1 MKLVALVLVMI
12 LAFAGTLAI
21 VLAITGNLN
30 AEGINRIVSGPPPPP
45 ENPEDAPDGL
55 LDVAAALNE
64 RAMKLDEEQ
73 KALQQ
78 ERSQLESLQRQN
90 AQLRTE
96 LQQLVDQL
104 LLTLDTADEDQ
115 QARIQAAADTL
126 AAMDPKKA
134 APALSEWSPE
144 QVASI
149 LLLMDEDV
157 RGGILNVIDSGD
169 GPSKAGIIL
178 EALQQSKY

>member
-1 MKLVALVLVMI
+1 MKLVAIVLVAI
-12 LAFAGTLAI
+12 LAFGGTLALI
-21 VLAITGNLN
+21 LTLTGNLN
-30 AEGINRIVSGPPPPP
+30 AEGFARIVNGPPLPP
-45 ENPEDAPDGL
+45 ENPGEAPDGL
-55 LDVAAALNE
+55 LDVAGALNE
-64 RAMKLDEEQ
+64 RDKKLDEEK

-78 ERSQLESLQRQN
+78 ERKQLEMLQRQN
-90 AQLRTE
+90 GELRAE

-104 LLTLDTADEDQ
+104 KLTLDTADADQ
-115 QARIQAAADTL
+115 QARIQAAADTI

-149 LLLMDEDV
+149 LLLIDEDV
-157 RGGILNVIDSGD
+157 RGNILNVMDSGD

-178 EALQQSKY
+178 DVLQQSKY